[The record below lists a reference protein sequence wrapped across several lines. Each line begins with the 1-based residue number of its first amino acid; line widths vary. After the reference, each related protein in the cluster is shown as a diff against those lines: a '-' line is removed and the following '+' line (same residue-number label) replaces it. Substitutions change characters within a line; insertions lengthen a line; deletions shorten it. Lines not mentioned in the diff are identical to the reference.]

1 MAEAI
6 TPVIEPLEAELIR
19 SHALRVGLVVPV
31 SGVLG
36 LVGPCAINCAILA
49 ADEVNLAG
57 GVLGR
62 PIELVLID
70 GGRAAEQVAA
80 EVGNLA
86 ASGAI
91 DAVVGTH
98 GSDVRIAVV
107 RALAGRVPFVYA
119 PPYEGGGHSPG
130 VYFLGETPGRQLRPG
145 LDWLI
150 DRRRARRWFLLGNDY
165 IWPRLVHDAARRHLT
180 ARNVTVVGERFVPY
194 GVRDFAPLLE
204 RLAASRPDA
213 VLLSLIGSDLVTFN
227 RAFTAAGL
235 SWPRLCGALEEHG
248 LLGIGGDATGELYGA
263 MGYFAS
269 LVTDDSL
276 SLGERYIR
284 RFGAGAP
291 LLNGHGQG
299 CYEAVLMLAALGSRA
314 GTLAVPAVDAIAD
327 GTSIVTA
334 RGRLTLQDRGVRRRA
349 HIGRAD
355 GLDFDIVH

>member
-6 TPVIEPLEAELIR
+6 TPVIEPLEARLLPGD
-19 SHALRVGLVVPV
+19 ALRVGLVVPI

-57 GVLGR
+57 GMLGR
-62 PIELVLID
+62 PVELVLVD
-70 GGRAAEQVAA
+70 GGRPAAQVAA
-80 EVGNLA
+80 EVAGLA
-86 ASGAI
+86 RCGAI

-98 GSDVRIAVV
+98 GSDVRIEVV

-119 PPYEGGGHSPG
+119 PPYEGGGHAPG
-130 VYFLGETPGRQLRPG
+130 VYFLGETPARQLRPG

-165 IWPRLVHDAARRHLT
+165 VWPRLVHGAARRHLA
-180 ARNVTVVGERFVPY
+180 ARDVGVVGELLVPY
-194 GVRDFAPLLE
+194 GTRDFSPALE
-204 RLAASRPDA
+204 RLVAGRPDA
-213 VLLSLIGSDLVTFN
+213 VLLSLVGSDLVAFN
-227 RAFTAAGL
+227 RAFAAAGL

-269 LVTDDSL
+269 LGTDDSL
-276 SLGERYIR
+276 SLGERYAR
-284 RFGAGAP
+284 RFGSTAP

-314 GTLAVPAVDAIAD
+314 GTLAVPEVDAIAD

-334 RGRLTLQDRGVRRRA
+334 RGRLTLRGRGVRRQA

-355 GLDFDIVH
+355 GLDFDIVR

>member
-1 MAEAI
+1 MADAV
-6 TPVIEPLEAELIR
+6 TPVMEPLEARLLR
-19 SHALRVGLVVPV
+19 SAALRVGLVVPL

-36 LVGPCAINCAILA
+36 LVGPCAVNCAILA

-57 GVLGR
+57 GMLGR
-62 PIELVLID
+62 PVELVLVD
-70 GGRAAEQVAA
+70 GGGPAARVAA
-80 EVGNLA
+80 EVAGLA
-86 ASGAI
+86 AGGVI

-119 PPYEGGGHSPG
+119 PPYEGGGHAPG

-165 IWPRLVHDAARRHLT
+165 VWPRLVHETARRRLRSRG
-180 ARNVTVVGERFVPY
+180 AEVAGERLVPY
-194 GVRDFAPLLE
+194 GVRDFAPILAELTACRADALL
-204 RLAASRPDA
+204 
-213 VLLSLIGSDLVTFN
+213 VSLIGSDLVSFN
-227 RAFTAAGL
+227 RAFAEAGL
-235 SWPRLCGALEEHG
+235 SHPRLCGALEEHG

-269 LVTDDSL
+269 LVTDESL
-276 SLGERYIR
+276 SLGERYVR
-284 RFGAGAP
+284 RFGPDAP

-299 CYEAVLMLAALGSRA
+299 CYEAVLMLAALASRA
-314 GTLAVPAVDAIAD
+314 GTLAVPAVDAVAD
-327 GTSIVTA
+327 GTSVVTA
-334 RGRLTLQDRGVRRRA
+334 RGRLTLLNRGVRRQA
-349 HIGRAD
+349 HLGRAD

>member
-1 MAEAI
+1 MAETV
-6 TPVIEPLEAELIR
+6 TPVIDPLEAQLIQ
-19 SHALRVGLVVPV
+19 SDALRVGLVVPV

-62 PIELVLID
+62 PVELVLID
-70 GGRAAEQVAA
+70 GGGPARRVAA
-80 EVGNLA
+80 EVATLA
-86 ASGAI
+86 DGGAI
-91 DAVVGTH
+91 DAVAGTH

-119 PPYEGGGHSPG
+119 PPYEGSGHLPG

-145 LDWLI
+145 IDWLI
-150 DRRRARRWFLLGNDY
+150 ERRRARRWFLLGNDY
-165 IWPRLVHDAARRHLT
+165 VWPRLVHEAARRHLA

-194 GVRDFAPLLE
+194 GMRDLPLVLE
-204 RLAASRPDA
+204 QLAASRADA
-213 VLLSLIGSDLVTFN
+213 VLISLIGRDLVTFN

-235 SWPRLCGALEEHG
+235 SCPRLCGALEEHG

-269 LVTDDSL
+269 MVTDDSL

-284 RFGAGAP
+284 RFGSSAP

-334 RGRLTLQDRGVRRRA
+334 RGRLTLQDRGVRLRA

-355 GLDFDIVH
+355 GLDFDIVR